1 MKTKTADFRGG
12 NSGNGLFTMEKWK
25 KTQKKTNLCSSNE
38 KIKKIKKHD
47 TKKDTKNSSTKKIN
61 STHVKCLAS
70 KRGQHPG
77 SDVFFK
83 LGLLGL
89 LGLA

>member
-1 MKTKTADFRGG
+1 MAEIPETGFLRWR
-12 NSGNGLFTMEKWK
+12 SGK
-25 KTQKKTNLCSSNE
+25 KHKKKPNLCSSNE